1 MAVPEEIRNIKRP
14 INTIVEDSGRDTK
27 YRYSVRERGAISY
40 TPGGNP
46 MPSNGKVIGHII
58 DGVYVPKVAKTI
70 SEPESFSYGA
80 TAFVHSQSDDIYK
93 DLLAVYPV
101 NDATTIMAIAT
112 LLAIKPGIACNRF
125 STEYNR
131 TFTNVYYPG
140 CAISKN
146 SVTELFKNIGMD
158 DTKRLEFYKKRIEK
172 VDKSHIIAIDGT
184 LKQDNS
190 SVNDF
195 SAYSRKARVK
205 GIKDISILYAFDV
218 DTREPL
224 CSTVYPGNNLDCST
238 INSFIKKNSLE
249 KGIIVADKGFPLK
262 NIESELKQKPDLHFL
277 LPVKRDAKIVSEYDA
292 LSFDVAFH
300 YGDKT
305 LQGKKVDLGNGRFL
319 YSFKDAYLAS
329 KEEKVYLDQAIKKGT
344 YTTEAYKEK
353 EERFGTIAFNSDLD
367 LSLKDVYKIYEQ
379 RWVLELMF
387 SQYKG
392 DLGLNTTRVQNDY
405 SVIGSEF
412 INFIATVL
420 TSRMCKKA
428 EDCGA
433 LNDLSYGDMMEDLSS
448 VWRSKKGEIKTPKLN
463 DGYWERNTLPS
474 IFELMVK
481 LGLAIDT
488 TEKKKRGRPRKEKAC
503 DDKPKRKPG
512 RPKKNS

>member
-14 INTIVEDSGRDTK
+14 VNTIVEDSGRDTK
-27 YRYSVRERGAISY
+27 YRYSVRERGTISY

-46 MPSNGKVIGHII
+46 MPSNGKVVGHII
-58 DGVYVPKVAKTI
+58 DGVYVPKVAKTAK
-70 SEPESFSYGA
+70 EPEAFSYGA
-80 TAFVHSQSDDIYK
+80 AAFVHSQSEDIYR
-93 DLLAVYPV
+93 DLLEVYPV
-101 NDATTIMAIAT
+101 NDATNIMAIAT
-112 LLAIKPGIACNRF
+112 LLAIKPRIACNRF
-125 STEYNR
+125 STEYSR
-131 TFTNVYYPG
+131 TFTNVYYQG
-140 CAISKN
+140 CAMSKN
-146 SVTELFKNIGMD
+146 SAAELFKKIGMD
-158 DTKRLEFYKKRIEK
+158 DAKRFAFYQERIEK
-172 VDKSHIIAIDGT
+172 VDESHIIAIDGT

-190 SVNDF
+190 DVNDF

-224 CSTVYPGNNLDCST
+224 CSTVYPGNNLDCTT
-238 INSFIKKNSLE
+238 INSFIRKNSIE

-277 LPVKRDAKIVSEYDA
+277 LPVKRDAKMVAEYDA
-292 LSFDVAFH
+292 LSFDAAFH

-305 LQGKKVDLGNGRFL
+305 LQGKKVALDNGGFL
-319 YSFKDAYLAS
+319 YSFKDTNLAG
-329 KEEKVYLDQAIKKGT
+329 KEEKDYLDQAIRKGT
-344 YTTEAYKEK
+344 YTAEAYREK

-367 LSLKDVYKIYEQ
+367 LSLKDVYKIYKQ
-379 RWVLELMF
+379 RWILELMF

-392 DLGLNTTRVQNDY
+392 DLGLSSTRVQNDY

-412 INFIATVL
+412 VNFIATIL

-433 LNDLSYGDMMEDLSS
+433 LDELSYGDMMEDLSS
-448 VWRSKKGEIKTPKLN
+448 VWRRKKGETKTPKLD

-481 LGLAIDT
+481 LGLAVDPA
-488 TEKKKRGRPRKEKAC
+488 EKKKRGRPRKEKVV

>member
-14 INTIVEDSGRDTK
+14 VNTIVEDSGKDTK
-27 YRYSVRERGAISY
+27 YRYSVRERGTISY

-58 DGVYVPKVAKTI
+58 DGVFVPKVAKTAK
-70 SEPESFSYGA
+70 EPEAFSYGA
-80 TAFVHSQSDDIYK
+80 TAFVHSQSEDIYQ
-93 DLLAVYPV
+93 DLLKVYPV
-101 NDATTIMAIAT
+101 NDATNIMAIAT
-112 LLAIKPGIACNRF
+112 LLAIKPRIACNRF

-131 TFTNVYYPG
+131 TFTNVFYPG
-140 CAISKN
+140 CAMSKN
-146 SVTELFKNIGMD
+146 SVTDLFKKIGMD
-158 DTKRLEFYKKRIEK
+158 DAKRFAFYQKRIEK
-172 VDKSHIIAIDGT
+172 VDESHIIAIDGT

-190 SVNDF
+190 DINDF

-224 CSTVYPGNNLDCST
+224 CSTVYPGNNLDCTT
-238 INSFIKKNSLE
+238 INSFIQKNSIE

-262 NIESELKQKPDLHFL
+262 NIESELKQKPNLHFL
-277 LPVKRDAKIVSEYDA
+277 LPVKRDAKIVADYDA

-300 YGDKT
+300 YGEKT
-305 LQGKKVDLGNGRFL
+305 LQGKKVALDNGRFL
-319 YSFKDAYLAS
+319 YSFKDAHLAS
-329 KEEKVYLDQAIKKGT
+329 KEEKVYLDKAIKKGS
-344 YTTEAYKEK
+344 YEAEAYKEK
-353 EERFGTIAFNSDLD
+353 EERFGTIAFNSDLN

-379 RWVLELMF
+379 RWILELMF

-412 INFIATVL
+412 INFIATIL

-428 EDCGA
+428 EDSGA
-433 LNDLSYGDMMEDLSS
+433 LDELSYGDMMEDLSS

-481 LGLAIDT
+481 LGLALDT
-488 TEKKKRGRPRKEKAC
+488 TEKKKRGRPRKEKAV